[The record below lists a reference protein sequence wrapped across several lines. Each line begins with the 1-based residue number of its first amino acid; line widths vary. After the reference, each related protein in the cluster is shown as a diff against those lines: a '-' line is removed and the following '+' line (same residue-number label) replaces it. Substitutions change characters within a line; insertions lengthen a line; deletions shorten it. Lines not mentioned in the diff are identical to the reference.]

1 MTVTFFHIGQE
12 IFINN
17 FIPEVYGFLFGQISD
32 TKKVELGRKIIANKE
47 ARDFL
52 FRIFMGNIV
61 DEKGEQFSGDNWQLI
76 YNGSWTFVFILIQ
89 HQCRHHKSSAK
100 IEEIIFDS
108 IGTAATNNRFDLE
121 KQHRAIHNNSDGAL
135 AYINLCI
142 LNARRYIFRQE
153 KRFVSLHSEDGKR
166 EMHFDTTLP
175 DVGDIEDI
183 DIIEVA
189 HDYMGSISDG
199 LLLPNPLFPQ
209 TMFMDW
215 FVELDNMIFS
225 KDWLSTKFTAVNQV
239 LTIERLILFR
249 QAVRQDDFSYIT
261 SIMDQCR
268 RCKRNLI
275 QKLLKDIFADL
286 QMLEDVYDEKI
297 LSSLLCVVMPEVFA
311 IPDHAK
317 KKWEQRGN
325 AATELKNRF
334 DFFGFIT
341 EVYLPRLNQLVNQKV
356 DHEQFLIECQT
367 MRHVLMM
374 IVVIHTLQQRTS
386 KHRNHTLDEQN
397 ASYEYAY

>member
-1 MTVTFFHIGQE
+1 MTVRFFHIGQE

-17 FIPEVYGFLFGQISD
+17 FIPEVYDFLFGQISD
-32 TKKVELGRKIIANKE
+32 TRKEELGHKIIANKD

-61 DEKGEQFSGDNWQLI
+61 DEKEEQFYSTNWQLV
-76 YNGSWTFVFILIQ
+76 YNGSWTFVFLFIQ
-89 HQCRHHKSSAK
+89 HQCRHYQSSAK

-108 IGTAATNNRFDLE
+108 ISTAATNNRFDLD
-121 KQHRAIHNNSDGAL
+121 KQYRAIHNNIDGAL
-135 AYINLCI
+135 AYINLCV
-142 LNARRYIFRQE
+142 LNAKRSIFKQA
-153 KRFVSLHSEDGKR
+153 KSFVPLHSEDGKR
-166 EMHFDTTLP
+166 EIYFDFTLP
-175 DVGDIEDI
+175 DTSEIEDI
-183 DIIEVA
+183 DIVEVA
-189 HDYMGSISDG
+189 HDYMGPTSDS

-215 FVELDNMIFS
+215 FVDLDNMIFS
-225 KDWLSTKFTAVNQV
+225 EDWLSTKFTAKNQKD
-239 LTIERLILFR
+239 TIQRLILFR
-249 QAVRQDDFSYIT
+249 QAVRQDEFTYIK

-275 QKLLKDIFADL
+275 KKLLKDIFADL
-286 QMLEDVYDEKI
+286 QMLEELYDTKL
-297 LSSLLCVVMPEVFA
+297 LSGLLHVVMPEVFA
-311 IPDHAK
+311 ISDDVE

-334 DFFGFIT
+334 DFFGFVN
-341 EVYLPRLNQLVNQKV
+341 EVYLPRLNQLINQKV
-356 DHEQFLIECQT
+356 DHENFIVECET

-386 KHRNHTLDEQN
+386 EHRNHTNDGQKD
-397 ASYEYAY
+397 SYKYTY